1 MPRINPEIVVWARE
15 TAGLTQEEAA
25 KRLGFHDSS
34 RSSAAE
40 KLAAHRLSLLE
51 LARELES
58 SKDHREVCREEITL

>member
-25 KRLGFHDSS
+25 KKLGFHDSS

-40 KLAAHRLSLLE
+40 KLAAVEHGDRSLPALSW
-51 LARELES
+51 
-58 SKDHREVCREEITL
+58 